1 MTCSEACQQ
10 STALLHVLIISCFA
24 AHSHSLELDSGN
36 TSRDIMAGQAQDGE
50 DTQAFQMAAHV
61 GRETICFLIAL
72 QKPGSVLQIQLFH
85 LMKMV
90 HLFSQRAYL
99 RDSLSIPLVHQQSKE
114 KAGRKLTGHK
124 LSAHAAMRIGIKPL
138 LRTESFCISTA
149 SA

>member
-90 HLFSQRAYL
+90 HLFSPKGLFEGQPV
-99 RDSLSIPLVHQQSKE
+99 DSS
-114 KAGRKLTGHK
+114 
-124 LSAHAAMRIGIKPL
+124 
-138 LRTESFCISTA
+138 CA
-149 SA
+149 SAKQREGGEEANRA